1 MNDRPMK
8 HLVLSILFV
17 VAPFAGYSQTTLHF
31 TYDTAGNRTSRTIV
45 VRSLQAPHHDVKTSV
60 DLYED
65 AKVRIKELGTDFLQ
79 VEILGLNNSA
89 NISIYDA
96 SGKTFLSSEISE
108 TVSSIDVSVVPQGVY
123 VLRIGIDG
131 EENTWKLIKK

>member
-1 MNDRPMK
+1 MK
-8 HLVLSILFV
+8 YLVLSILFV
-17 VAPFAGYSQTTLHF
+17 VAPFVGYSQTTLHF
-31 TYDTAGNRTSRTIV
+31 TYDDAGNRTSRTIV
-45 VRSLQAPHHDVKTSV
+45 VRSLQAPDYDMNTSV

-65 AKVRIKELGTDFLQ
+65 VKVRIKELSTDFLQ

-108 TVSSIDVSVVPQGVY
+108 TVSSIDVSVVPRGVY

-131 EENTWKLIKK
+131 EENTLTRK